1 MRITFIIL
9 LAACSPAPRCPV
21 ADLAPLPA
29 PPRYAVV
36 ASDYASS
43 AIALLDDEGALVTE
57 AWMDSG
63 TFAPRVVAALSGDV
77 VLPTAPLDGC
87 TLGVVDRFTTDVV
100 TLLDVC
106 SHDRE
111 GVIEHAI
118 DARAGTRDED
128 AAFSPNPQDI
138 LLIGGSHW
146 ISRLNPHPE
155 GAAGNDLIRVDAGGA
170 VVERVDLGALD
181 VVTGERFYARPSRM
195 VAIDR
200 FLVVGLARLTAS
212 FMRAAAGAV
221 AIVDTQSATSTA
233 LPLEGLANCTEVV
246 PAGAERVLV
255 ACPGDP
261 FVRGE
266 ARRARAGLALVAIRG
281 GAPSVDALWRA
292 ADHPDAPIAAST
304 PVWVGGRA
312 LAVAMGDRTTGEDDR
327 AVLVDLASG
336 EHVVLVEA
344 GDAFVL
350 GSGAYDSDSQLL
362 LLPDA
367 ERSEVRRF
375 AGAELRE
382 LEPVAVAS
390 CRGLPPREIRR
401 VR

>member
-212 FMRAAAGAV
+212 
-221 AIVDTQSATSTA
+221 
-233 LPLEGLANCTEVV
+233 
-246 PAGAERVLV
+246 
-255 ACPGDP
+255 
-261 FVRGE
+261 
-266 ARRARAGLALVAIRG
+266 
-281 GAPSVDALWRA
+281 
-292 ADHPDAPIAAST
+292 
-304 PVWVGGRA
+304 
-312 LAVAMGDRTTGEDDR
+312 
-327 AVLVDLASG
+327 
-336 EHVVLVEA
+336 
-344 GDAFVL
+344 
-350 GSGAYDSDSQLL
+350 
-362 LLPDA
+362 
-367 ERSEVRRF
+367 
-375 AGAELRE
+375 
-382 LEPVAVAS
+382 
-390 CRGLPPREIRR
+390 
-401 VR
+401 